1 MLAAIIVLTR
11 PLNCLITVCSVWV
24 GALTT
29 GAGIRAPAIALA
41 ALSAALIAAAG
52 NCHNDLK
59 DLKIDRVN
67 RPLRPLPSG
76 RISPQVAAIETLVL
90 AAAGL
95 GIAWSLGS
103 WTGWIAT
110 GVTCGLFIYNVS
122 LKGSMLWGNVLVG
135 CLAGAAFPYGAIA
148 AGSWGRSWIPA
159 VFAALFHLGREIVKD
174 IEDIEGDERENA
186 RTLAVIH
193 GPRAAKIA
201 ASVVYLLLMA
211 VTLLPA
217 LLDIYGTI
225 YLIFVAGLDILLI
238 VTLIRLWRD
247 VSVGSD
253 FRASTALTAG
263 MTLGLLAVVAGE
275 LL

>member
-1 MLAAIIVLTR
+1 MLAPIIALTR
-11 PLNCLITVCSVWV
+11 PLNCLITVCSVGV

-29 GAGIRAPAIALA
+29 GAGIRAPTVALA

-52 NCHNDLK
+52 NCHNDLI

-76 RISPQVAAIETLVL
+76 RISPRAAAIESIVL
-90 AAAGL
+90 AATGL

-201 ASVVYLLLMA
+201 ASAVYFLLMA

-225 YLIFVAGLDILLI
+225 YLIFIAGLDILLI
-238 VTLIRLWRD
+238 VTLFRLWRD
-247 VSVGSD
+247 VSVGSSY
-253 FRASTALTAG
+253 RASTALTAG

>member
-1 MLAAIIVLTR
+1 MLAAIIALTR
-11 PLNCLITVCSVWV
+11 PLNCLIMVCSVGV

-29 GAGIRAPAIALA
+29 GAGIRAPTVALA

-76 RISPQVAAIETLVL
+76 RISPQAAAIESLVL
-90 AAAGL
+90 AATGL

-122 LKGSMLWGNVLVG
+122 LKGSMLWGNVLVA

-174 IEDIEGDERENA
+174 IEDIEGDERGNA

-201 ASVVYLLLMA
+201 ASVVYFMLMA

-225 YLIFVAGLDILLI
+225 YLVFVAGLDILLI
-238 VTLIRLWRD
+238 VTLFRLCRD
-247 VSVGSD
+247 VSVGSSY
-253 FRASTALTAG
+253 RASTVLTAG
-263 MTLGLLAVVAGE
+263 MAIGLLAVVAGE